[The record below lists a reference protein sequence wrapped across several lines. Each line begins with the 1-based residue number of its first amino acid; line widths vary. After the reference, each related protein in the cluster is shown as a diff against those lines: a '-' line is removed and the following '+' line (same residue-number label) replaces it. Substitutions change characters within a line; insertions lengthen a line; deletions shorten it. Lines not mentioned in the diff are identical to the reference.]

1 MSRPSRNQIAKAAVE
16 LMNSGIS
23 SSKLSRQ
30 LAAYLLS
37 EGRTSE
43 LSPLMRDI
51 IKLRSQQGII
61 EATAVS
67 ARELSQQVQR
77 DLMKLAASS
86 HNSYKQVILN
96 QERDPALLGGVR
108 LSSID
113 SELDLSLA
121 SQLNGLTKSINN
133 VNK

>member
-77 DLMKLAASS
+77 DLMKLAASG
-86 HNSYKQVILN
+86 HNNYKQVILN

>member
-77 DLMKLAASS
+77 DLMKLAASG